1 MAAVRFGTDGIRG
14 VAGASLT
21 SEIAYALGAALA
33 AHYQAGNILIG
44 RDTRPSGPGLSAALA
59 AGIRSGG
66 ATPINLGVIPTP
78 GLAAVVAADAEVAC
92 GVLVTA
98 SHNPAEYNGLKV
110 IGRDGRKVPD
120 ALERELER
128 MIDERL
134 AAASEAGAGADSAS
148 ADSATATDAHDD
160 ARGAAY
166 AARYARHLALV
177 AASATPNRAAAG
189 IRVVLD
195 ASNGAGTPFAEAAL
209 SATGAAVDG
218 MAMGEGLINDGVG
231 ATSPAALGRRVV
243 ELGADLGIAL
253 DGDADRCA
261 VVDERGVLIDGDVVI
276 GLIALDRKRRALPG
290 SERVVATILT
300 NSGVERQLRDAGITL
315 QRTPV
320 GDRHIAE
327 VLTLGSPGFGGEK
340 SGHLLFPEHAPTGDG
355 LISAIELFALL
366 VRSGGPLSALAAT
379 LPLDPQVQREIS
391 VREGEAEW
399 LLSDPRM
406 SSAIRDAER
415 QLAAGGGRLVVRASG
430 TEPLL
435 RVMGEGP
442 DETLVTSVVDAILAA
457 GSALLAERR

>member
-33 AHYQAGNILIG
+33 AHYPAGNILIG

-92 GVLVTA
+92 GVVVTA

-134 AAASEAGAGADSAS
+134 AAASADVAS
-148 ADSATATDAHDD
+148 ADAATATDARDD

-166 AARYARHLALV
+166 AARYAAQLALV
-177 AASATPNRAAAG
+177 AAAATPNRAAAG

-209 SATGAAVDG
+209 SATGATVDG

-327 VLTLGSPGFGGEK
+327 VLTLGRPGFGGEK

-355 LISAIELFALL
+355 LISAIELIALL
-366 VRSGGPLSALAAT
+366 VRSGGPLSALAAM

-415 QLAAGGGRLVVRASG
+415 QLAAVGGRLVVRASG

>member
-1 MAAVRFGTDGIRG
+1 
-14 VAGASLT
+14 
-21 SEIAYALGAALA
+21 
-33 AHYQAGNILIG
+33 
-44 RDTRPSGPGLSAALA
+44 
-59 AGIRSGG
+59 
-66 ATPINLGVIPTP
+66 
-78 GLAAVVAADAEVAC
+78 VAADAGVAC
-92 GVLVTA
+92 GVVVTA

-134 AAASEAGAGADSAS
+134 VAANADAAN
-148 ADSATATDAHDD
+148 ADAAHPADARDD

-166 AARYARHLALV
+166 AARYAAQLALV
-177 AASATPNRAAAG
+177 AAAATPNRAAAG

-209 SATGAAVDG
+209 SATGATVDG

-243 ELGADLGIAL
+243 GLGADLGIAL

-276 GLIALDRKRRALPG
+276 GLIALDRKRRAIPG

-327 VLTLGSPGFGGEK
+327 VLTLGRPGFGGEK

-355 LISAIELFALL
+355 LISAIELIALL
-366 VRSGGPLSALAAT
+366 LRSGEPLSALAAT

-391 VREGEAEW
+391 VRDGEAEW
-399 LLSDPRM
+399 LLSNPRM
-406 SSAIRDAER
+406 SSAIRDAEQ
-415 QLAAGGGRLVVRASG
+415 QLAAGGGRLVVRPSG

>member
-14 VAGASLT
+14 VAGVSLT
-21 SEIAYALGAALA
+21 SEVAYALGAALA
-33 AHYQAGNILIG
+33 AHYPAGNILIG
-44 RDTRPSGPGLSAALA
+44 RDTRPSGPELSAALA

-78 GLAAVVAADAEVAC
+78 GLAAVVAADADVAC
-92 GVLVTA
+92 GVVVTA

-134 AAASEAGAGADSAS
+134 AAASADSAS
-148 ADSATATDAHDD
+148 ADSASATDARDD

-166 AARYARHLALV
+166 AARYTAQLALV
-177 AASATPNRAAAG
+177 AAVATPNRAAAG

-209 SATGAAVDG
+209 SATGATVDG

-300 NSGVERQLRDAGITL
+300 NSGVERQLRAAGITL

-327 VLTLGSPGFGGEK
+327 VLTPGRPGFGGEK

-355 LISAIELFALL
+355 LISAIELIALL

-399 LLSDPRM
+399 LLSNPRM

-415 QLAAGGGRLVVRASG
+415 QLTAGGGRLVVRASG

-442 DETLVTSVVDAILAA
+442 DEALVTSVVDAILAA

>member
-1 MAAVRFGTDGIRG
+1 
-14 VAGASLT
+14 
-21 SEIAYALGAALA
+21 
-33 AHYQAGNILIG
+33 
-44 RDTRPSGPGLSAALA
+44 
-59 AGIRSGG
+59 
-66 ATPINLGVIPTP
+66 
-78 GLAAVVAADAEVAC
+78 VAADAEVAC
-92 GVLVTA
+92 GVVVTA

-134 AAASEAGAGADSAS
+134 AAASADSAS
-148 ADSATATDAHDD
+148 ADSASATDARDD

-166 AARYARHLALV
+166 AARYTAQLALV
-177 AASATPNRAAAG
+177 AAVATPNRAAAG

-209 SATGAAVDG
+209 SATGATVDG

-327 VLTLGSPGFGGEK
+327 VLTPGRPGFGGEK

-355 LISAIELFALL
+355 LISAIELIALL

-442 DETLVTSVVDAILAA
+442 DETLVTSVVDAILTA
-457 GSALLAERR
+457 GSALLVERR

>member
-14 VAGASLT
+14 IAGASLT

-33 AHYQAGNILIG
+33 AHYPAGNILIG

-92 GVLVTA
+92 GVVVTA

-134 AAASEAGAGADSAS
+134 AAASADSAS
-148 ADSATATDAHDD
+148 ADSATATDARDD

-166 AARYARHLALV
+166 AARYAAQLVQV
-177 AASATPNRAAAG
+177 AAVATPNRAAAG
-189 IRVVLD
+189 IRVLLD
-195 ASNGAGTPFAEAAL
+195 GSNGAGTPFAEAAL
-209 SATGAAVDG
+209 SATGATVDG

-355 LISAIELFALL
+355 LISAIELIALL

-457 GSALLAERR
+457 GSALLAEHR

>member
-14 VAGASLT
+14 VAGVSLT
-21 SEIAYALGAALA
+21 SEVAYALGAALA
-33 AHYQAGNILIG
+33 AHYPAGNILIG

-92 GVLVTA
+92 GVVVTA

-134 AAASEAGAGADSAS
+134 AAASADSAS
-148 ADSATATDAHDD
+148 ADSASATDARDD

-166 AARYARHLALV
+166 AARYTAQLALV
-177 AASATPNRAAAG
+177 AAVATPNRAAAG

-209 SATGAAVDG
+209 SATGATVDG
-218 MAMGEGLINDGVG
+218 MAMGAGLINDGVG

-327 VLTLGSPGFGGEK
+327 VLTPGRPGFGGEK

-355 LISAIELFALL
+355 LISAIELIALL

-399 LLSDPRM
+399 LLSNPRM

-415 QLAAGGGRLVVRASG
+415 QLTAGGGRLVVRASG

>member
-14 VAGASLT
+14 VAGVSLT
-21 SEIAYALGAALA
+21 SEVAYALGAALA
-33 AHYQAGNILIG
+33 AHYPAGNILIG
-44 RDTRPSGPGLSAALA
+44 RDTRPSGPELSAALA

-92 GVLVTA
+92 GVVVTA

-134 AAASEAGAGADSAS
+134 AAASADVAS
-148 ADSATATDAHDD
+148 ADSVSATDARDD

-166 AARYARHLALV
+166 AARYAAQLALV
-177 AASATPNRAAAG
+177 AAAATPNRAAAG
-189 IRVVLD
+189 IRAVLD

-209 SATGAAVDG
+209 SATGATVDG

-327 VLTLGSPGFGGEK
+327 VLTPGRPGFGGEK

-355 LISAIELFALL
+355 LISAIELIALL

-399 LLSDPRM
+399 LLSNPRM

-415 QLAAGGGRLVVRASG
+415 QLTAGGGRLVVRASG

-442 DETLVTSVVDAILAA
+442 DETLVTSVVDAILAS

>member
-33 AHYQAGNILIG
+33 AHYPAGNILIG

-92 GVLVTA
+92 GVVVTA

-134 AAASEAGAGADSAS
+134 AAASADGASADSAS
-148 ADSATATDAHDD
+148 ATDARDD

-166 AARYARHLALV
+166 AARYAAQLALV
-177 AASATPNRAAAG
+177 AAAATPNRAAAG

-209 SATGAAVDG
+209 SATGATVDG

-327 VLTLGSPGFGGEK
+327 VLTLGRPGFGGEK

-355 LISAIELFALL
+355 LISAIELIALL
-366 VRSGGPLSALAAT
+366 VRSGGPLSALAAM

-415 QLAAGGGRLVVRASG
+415 QLAAVGGRLVVRASG

>member
-21 SEIAYALGAALA
+21 SEIAYALGASLA
-33 AHYQAGNILIG
+33 AHYPAGNILIG

-92 GVLVTA
+92 GVVVTA

-110 IGRDGRKVPD
+110 IGRNGRKVPD

-134 AAASEAGAGADSAS
+134 AAASGDAASADSAS
-148 ADSATATDAHDD
+148 ATDARDD

-166 AARYARHLALV
+166 AARYAAQLALV
-177 AASATPNRAAAG
+177 AAAATPNLSAAG

-209 SATGAAVDG
+209 SATGATVDG

-300 NSGVERQLRDAGITL
+300 NSGVERQLRDAGIAL

-327 VLTLGSPGFGGEK
+327 VLTPGSPGFGGEK

-355 LISAIELFALL
+355 LISAIELIALL

-442 DETLVTSVVDAILAA
+442 DETLVTSVVDAILTA

>member
-14 VAGASLT
+14 VAGVSLT
-21 SEIAYALGAALA
+21 SEVAYALGAALA
-33 AHYQAGNILIG
+33 AHYPAGNILIG
-44 RDTRPSGPGLSAALA
+44 RDTRPSGPELSAALA

-92 GVLVTA
+92 GVVVTA

-134 AAASEAGAGADSAS
+134 AAASADVAS
-148 ADSATATDAHDD
+148 ADAASATDARDD

-166 AARYARHLALV
+166 AARYAAQLALV
-177 AASATPNRAAAG
+177 AAAATPNRAAAG
-189 IRVVLD
+189 IRAVLD

-209 SATGAAVDG
+209 SATGATVDG

-327 VLTLGSPGFGGEK
+327 VLTPGRPGFGGEK

-355 LISAIELFALL
+355 LISAIELIALL

>member
-33 AHYQAGNILIG
+33 AHYPAGNILIG

-92 GVLVTA
+92 GVVVTA

-134 AAASEAGAGADSAS
+134 AAASADVAS
-148 ADSATATDAHDD
+148 ADAATATDARDD

-166 AARYARHLALV
+166 AARYAAQLALV
-177 AASATPNRAAAG
+177 AAAATPNRAAAG

-209 SATGAAVDG
+209 SATGATVDG
-218 MAMGEGLINDGVG
+218 MALGEGLINDGVG

-327 VLTLGSPGFGGEK
+327 VLTLGRPGFGGEK

-355 LISAIELFALL
+355 LISAIELIALL
-366 VRSGGPLSALAAT
+366 VRSGGPLSALAAM

-415 QLAAGGGRLVVRASG
+415 QLAAVGGRLVVRASG

>member
-33 AHYQAGNILIG
+33 AHYPAGNILIG

-92 GVLVTA
+92 GVVVTA

-134 AAASEAGAGADSAS
+134 AAASADGASADSAS
-148 ADSATATDAHDD
+148 AKDARDD

-166 AARYARHLALV
+166 AARYAAQLALV
-177 AASATPNRAAAG
+177 AAAATPNRAAAG

-209 SATGAAVDG
+209 SATGATVDG

-327 VLTLGSPGFGGEK
+327 VLTPGRPGFGGEK

-355 LISAIELFALL
+355 LISAIELIALL

-399 LLSDPRM
+399 LLSNPRM

-415 QLAAGGGRLVVRASG
+415 QLTAGGGRLVVRASG

>member
-14 VAGASLT
+14 IAGASLT
-21 SEIAYALGAALA
+21 AETAYALGAALA
-33 AHYQAGNILIG
+33 EHYPAGNILIG

-92 GVLVTA
+92 GVVVTA

-134 AAASEAGAGADSAS
+134 AAANADVVSAASAS
-148 ADSATATDAHDD
+148 ATDARND

-166 AARYARHLALV
+166 AARYAAQLALV
-177 AASATPNRAAAG
+177 AAAATPNRAAAG

-209 SATGAAVDG
+209 SATGATVVG
-218 MAMGEGLINDGVG
+218 MAMGDGLINDGVG
-231 ATSPAALGRRVV
+231 ATSPTALGRRVV
-243 ELGADLGIAL
+243 KIGADLGIAL

-261 VVDERGVLIDGDVVI
+261 VIDERGVLIDGDVVI
-276 GLIALDRKRRALPG
+276 GLIALDRKRRGLPG
-290 SERVVATILT
+290 SDRVVATILT

-355 LISAIELFALL
+355 LISAIELIALL

-379 LPLDPQVQREIS
+379 LPLDPQIQREIS
-391 VREGEAEW
+391 VREGEVEW
-399 LLSDPRM
+399 LISDPRM
-406 SSAIRDAER
+406 SRAIRDAEV

-442 DETLVTSVVDAILAA
+442 DEALVTSVVDAILTA

>member
-21 SEIAYALGAALA
+21 SEIAYALGASLA
-33 AHYQAGNILIG
+33 AHYPAGNILIG

-92 GVLVTA
+92 GVVVTA

-134 AAASEAGAGADSAS
+134 AAASADSAS
-148 ADSATATDAHDD
+148 ADSASATDARDD

-166 AARYARHLALV
+166 AARYTAQLALV
-177 AASATPNRAAAG
+177 AAVATPNRAAAG

-209 SATGAAVDG
+209 SATGATVDG

-327 VLTLGSPGFGGEK
+327 VLTPGRPGFGGEK

-355 LISAIELFALL
+355 LISAIELIALL

-399 LLSDPRM
+399 LLSNPRM
-406 SSAIRDAER
+406 SRAIRDAER